1 MDVDVYAKT
10 LPGVT
15 VGAKW
20 GRRTWLVGD
29 KGFVWDR
36 PLSKADIKRYGNA
49 AIPQGEILGV
59 RVADLDAKDAL
70 LAIAPTGFFTI
81 EHFNGYPAVLIE
93 LRLARA
99 ADVRHAILDAWRTL
113 ATPALEAR
121 LATKRTTVKR
131 STAAR
136 VTKRVVTKSPRTE
149 KRTGKRATR

>member
-1 MDVDVYAKT
+1 MDVEVYAKT

-70 LAIAPTGFFTI
+70 LAIAPAGFFTI

-113 ATPALEAR
+113 ATPALLAK
-121 LATKRTTVKR
+121 LATKKR
-131 STAAR
+131 APAKKNR
-136 VTKRVVTKSPRTE
+136 VPAK